1 MFNTHFLVTRQ
12 DITRSSWQDLIHSVG
27 NGVAGV
33 ELDGG
38 EDSLTGRGSSS
49 EGSSIGSSSNW
60 GSWEKTSGKTS
71 ISCWAES
78 SELSRPLGSGSLSF
92 KSSEESSL
100 GFSDLGGVD
109 NRGSSVDGGNW
120 ESSVVDRGNWEVV
133 RSNSESEVISNIVD
147 GVDSSLVSIGVG
159 SSHSSV
165 GISLLLLG
173 RVDVLVSVG
182 KVAELILSL
191 ELRADWA
198 SDRGGKRSSS
208 NGNGSSSVSGRGS
221 SNGDWGSGISS
232 RGSGISS
239 RGSGNSWGISS
250 SILSSNNGGCSSKS
264 RGSSHGASSE
274 GASIKSSYGGSVGKL
289 GVNSSGH
296 WGSISSSIGSSSS
309 VTVCSVIKTSSS
321 QVLSSD
327 RELSLGSSCG
337 QDGRD
342 DSLDKWAL
350 KFLSIRPRIKH

>member
-12 DITRSSWQDLIHSVG
+12 DITRSSWQHLIHSVG

-33 ELDGG
+33 QLDGG
-38 EDSLTGRGSSS
+38 EDSLTGRGSGSK
-49 EGSSIGSSSNW
+49 GSSISSSGNW
-60 GSWEKTSGKTS
+60 GSWEKTSGK
-71 ISCWAES
+71 
-78 SELSRPLGSGSLSF
+78 
-92 KSSEESSL
+92 SSEESSL
-100 GFSDLGGVD
+100 GLSNLGGVD

-120 ESSVVDRGNWEVV
+120 ESCVVN
-133 RSNSESEVISNIVD
+133 RSNSESEVIGNIVD
-147 GVDSSLVSIGVG
+147 SVDSSLVSIGVG

-165 GISLLLLG
+165 SISLLLLG

-182 KVAELILSL
+182 KVAKLILSL

-208 NGNGSSSVSGRGS
+208 DGNGSSSVSSRGS

-232 RGSGISS
+232 RGSSYSNG
-239 RGSGNSWGISS
+239 GS
-250 SILSSNNGGCSSKS
+250 SILSSNNGDCSSKS
-264 RGSSHGASSE
+264 RSSSNGSSSE
-274 GASIKSSYGGSVGKL
+274 GSSIKSSYGGSVGKL

-296 WGSISSSIGSSSS
+296 WGSISSSIGSGSS

-321 QVLSSD
+321 QVLSSN

-342 DSLDKWAL
+342 DSK
-350 KFLSIRPRIKH
+350 

>member
-12 DITRSSWQDLIHSVG
+12 DITRSSWQHLIHSVG

-33 ELDGG
+33 QLDGG

-49 EGSSIGSSSNW
+49 KGSSISSSSNW
-60 GSWEKTSGKTS
+60 GSWEKTSGKAS

-78 SELSRPLGSGSLSF
+78 SELSRPLGSGFLSF

-100 GFSDLGGVD
+100 GFSNLGSV
-109 NRGSSVDGGNW
+109 NYWGSSVDGSNW
-120 ESSVVDRGNWEVV
+120 ESSIVDRGNWEVV
-133 RSNSESEVISNIVD
+133 RGNSESEVISSIVD
-147 GVDSSLVSIGVG
+147 GVDSSLISIGVG

-182 KVAELILSL
+182 KVAKLILSL

-198 SDRGGKRSSS
+198 SNRGSKRSSS
-208 NGNGSSSVSGRGS
+208 N
-221 SNGDWGSGISS
+221 SNGGSGISS
-232 RGSGISS
+232 GGSSNGHRGSGISS
-239 RGSGNSWGISS
+239 RGSGYSTGGSSVSRRGSGSSRGISS

-264 RGSSHGASSE
+264 RGSSNGASSE

-296 WGSISSSIGSSSS
+296 WGSISSSIGSS
-309 VTVCSVIKTSSS
+309 VT
-321 QVLSSD
+321 
-327 RELSLGSSCG
+327 
-337 QDGRD
+337 
-342 DSLDKWAL
+342 
-350 KFLSIRPRIKH
+350 

>member
-12 DITRSSWQDLIHSVG
+12 DITRSSWQHLIHSVG

-33 ELDGG
+33 QLDGG

-49 EGSSIGSSSNW
+49 KGSSISSSSNW

-78 SELSRPLGSGSLSF
+78 SELSRPLGSGFLSF

-100 GFSDLGGVD
+100 GFSNLGSV
-109 NRGSSVDGGNW
+109 NYWGSSVDGGNW
-120 ESSVVDRGNWEVV
+120 ESSVVDRGN
-133 RSNSESEVISNIVD
+133 SESEVISNIVD
-147 GVDSSLVSIGVG
+147 GVDSSLISIGVG

-173 RVDVLVSVG
+173 RFDVLVSVG

-198 SDRGGKRSSS
+198 SNRGSRRSSGNS
-208 NGNGSSSVSGRGS
+208 NGGSSV
-221 SNGDWGSGISS
+221 
-232 RGSGISS
+232 SS

-264 RGSSHGASSE
+264 RGSSNGASSE
-274 GASIKSSYGGSVGKL
+274 GASIKSSYGGSIGKL
-289 GVNSSGH
+289 GINSSGP
-296 WGSISSSIGSSSS
+296 WGSISSSIGSS
-309 VTVCSVIKTSSS
+309 VT
-321 QVLSSD
+321 
-327 RELSLGSSCG
+327 
-337 QDGRD
+337 
-342 DSLDKWAL
+342 
-350 KFLSIRPRIKH
+350 

>member
-12 DITRSSWQDLIHSVG
+12 DITRSSWQHLIHSVG

-33 ELDGG
+33 QLDGG
-38 EDSLTGRGSSS
+38 EDSLTGRGSGSK
-49 EGSSIGSSSNW
+49 GSSIGSSGNW
-60 GSWEKTSGKTS
+60 
-71 ISCWAES
+71 
-78 SELSRPLGSGSLSF
+78 
-92 KSSEESSL
+92 
-100 GFSDLGGVD
+100 
-109 NRGSSVDGGNW
+109 GSSVDGGNW

-147 GVDSSLVSIGVG
+147 SVDSSLISIGVG

-182 KVAELILSL
+182 KVAKLILSL

-208 NGNGSSSVSGRGS
+208 NSNGSSSVSGRGS

-232 RGSGISS
+232 RGSGYSNWGSSVSS
-239 RGSGNSWGISS
+239 RGSGNSGGISS

-264 RGSSHGASSE
+264 RGGSHRASSE

-321 QVLSSD
+321 QVLSSN

-342 DSLDKWAL
+342 DSKELHGVTSLLCVAK
-350 KFLSIRPRIKH
+350 RCPM